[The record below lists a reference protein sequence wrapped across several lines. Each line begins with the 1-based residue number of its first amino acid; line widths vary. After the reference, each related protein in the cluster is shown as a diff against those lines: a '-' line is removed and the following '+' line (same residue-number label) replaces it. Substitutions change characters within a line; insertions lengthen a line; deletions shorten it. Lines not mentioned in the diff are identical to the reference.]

1 MSDRQAFMQRETETL
16 FELIRATICLR
27 AEYRVAPGDLNRVK
41 ILIDLRSLSER
52 CYTFLVNAHN
62 KGVSFEDLSAVT
74 DACWDADH
82 LGKFFCQAFL
92 IEGPKFDELLNL
104 YGHQVANP
112 AFTSMFD
119 TYKGDVSQAISYL
132 SDDRLDREL
141 KRQGGTNFPTR
152 LQGYQPNQL
161 RIEGKAE
168 AIDLSGVLFSDQVL
182 KQVETAFNQLWT
194 GEVQQDEVI
203 ELFTHL
209 KTSYPSQT
217 KAITE
222 RITQNLYALPV
233 GEVLELRV
241 YAFQTAV
248 PSLHECSVKTGKML
262 DRALEESEDKARASL
277 KDLFDSLVMNK
288 RYLEKCAE
296 RDIAENI
303 KVQLEQADRDAND
316 YFIGGNE
323 KAALYAEFFKGLK
336 NLGVDMDFMLL
347 RGMSMMT
354 TGAIYEVID
363 RGPEAVLK
371 YAIKSLCEHYKD
383 ADTNVAKF
391 FMAAWVLTYS
401 KSAIQKVITS
411 SDVAKAALYT
421 ITGDQDYLH
430 DIKKPGL
437 MEDVLSR
444 DLGV

>member
-1 MSDRQAFMQRETETL
+1 
-16 FELIRATICLR
+16 
-27 AEYRVAPGDLNRVK
+27 
-41 ILIDLRSLSER
+41 
-52 CYTFLVNAHN
+52 VNAHN
-62 KGVSFEDLSAVT
+62 KGVSFEDLYAITAASEHAGQ
-74 DACWDADH
+74 
-82 LGKFFCQAFL
+82 LGTFFCQAFL
-92 IEGPKFDELLNL
+92 IEGSKFNELLNL
-104 YGHQVANP
+104 YAHNVNNP
-112 AFTSMFD
+112 QFTSLFD
-119 TYKGDVSQAISYL
+119 TYKNDSWTAANTLSENNISAEIKQFGSATPL
-132 SDDRLDREL
+132 S
-141 KRQGGTNFPTR
+141 
-152 LQGYQPNQL
+152 GYQPNQL
-161 RIEGKAE
+161 KTSGTTE
-168 AIDLSGVLFSDQVL
+168 AMDLSGVLFPDQVI
-182 KQVETAFNQLWT
+182 KQVETAFTQLWT
-194 GEVQQDEVI
+194 GEVQEGEAI
-203 ELFTHL
+203 ELFTWL
-209 KTSYPSQT
+209 KSSYPRQA
-217 KAITE
+217 KDITE
-222 RITQNLYALPV
+222 QITQSLYALPV
-233 GEVLELRV
+233 GEVLELRE
-241 YAFQTAV
+241 YAFKTV
-248 PSLHECSVKTGKML
+248 EPSLHECSVKTEKML
-262 DRALEESEDKARASL
+262 DKAFEESVDKARTSL

-336 NLGVDMDFMLL
+336 SLGVDMDFMLL

-391 FMAAWVLTYS
+391 FIAAWVLTYS
-401 KSAIQKVITS
+401 KSLIQEVITS
-411 SDVAKAALYT
+411 HDVAKAAMYT